1 MVLIL
6 TKIQKAMIQELSKW
20 KEKNQHKF
28 EDDNKLS
35 VIFNKAVIKLMD
47 ISFTQDNNMSRIK
60 NGLYNYL
67 KKDVRS
73 LEFEFEF

>member
-1 MVLIL
+1 L
-6 TKIQKAMIQELSKW
+6 AKW

-67 KKDVRS
+67 KTDLKTVV
-73 LEFEFEF
+73 EFEFEFEF